1 MHPIMF
7 ITNILTA
14 QITNQAPPSA
24 TLILV
29 PKYLIIILDIMIN
42 RNMIAHRIS
51 NRDESTV
58 TEVAGSIVIAE

>member
-51 NRDESTV
+51 NRDESIV